1 MNTRYAAHQPL
12 EPSGAALN
20 RDPVAAPG
28 GRSTEQPG
36 DTSDSVT
43 PARQPADVREEDCPV
58 PTTGERERLAAL
70 QELDILDTPP
80 EERFDRIVRLA
91 KRLFDVPIALISLI
105 DEDRQWN
112 KASVGGVPDQVPRHE
127 SVCDHT
133 IRQDH
138 ALVVPD
144 LLQDPRFDQ
153 LPLVRKQ
160 PGLRFYAGHPLSAAG
175 QRVGSLCIVGTE
187 PRELSAAEYDVLADL
202 ASWAEKELADQEE
215 LTQAG
220 EVQRKLLPR
229 HTPDLPGYTIAGS
242 CVTARQVGGDFY
254 DWFELADGVQLELAD
269 VMGKGIGAAII
280 AAGVRAVLRGASRF
294 NDLAQAVTRAAA
306 SVENDLAETGTFVT
320 TFCARLDPGSGRLD
334 YVDAGHG
341 LAVIVGSDGG
351 YRRLF
356 RGGLPLGAIPGETWD
371 ADSTRL
377 DPGEWLVVVSD
388 GWAELYDTP
397 REGLEAVRAAA
408 VGCTDAASLVERMA
422 ALADERVPT
431 DDVTIVVLHR
441 DGR

>member
-1 MNTRYAAHQPL
+1 M
-12 EPSGAALN
+12 
-20 RDPVAAPG
+20 
-28 GRSTEQPG
+28 
-36 DTSDSVT
+36 
-43 PARQPADVREEDCPV
+43 

-127 SVCDHT
+127 TVCDHT

-144 LLQDPRFDQ
+144 LLLDPRFER
-153 LPLVRKQ
+153 LPLVREQ

-187 PRELSAAEYDVLADL
+187 PRELSAAEHEVLADL

-215 LTQAG
+215 LTHAG

-254 DWFELADGVQLELAD
+254 DWFELDDGVQLELAD
-269 VMGKGIGAAII
+269 VMGKGIAAAII

-294 NDLAQAVTRAAA
+294 NDLARAVTRSAA
-306 SVENDLAETGTFVT
+306 SLEDDLAETSTFVT
-320 TFCARLDPGSGRLD
+320 AFCARLDPGSGRLD

-341 LAVIVGSDGG
+341 LAVILDSDGA
-351 YRRLF
+351 YRRLSG
-356 RGGLPLGAIPGETWD
+356 GGLPLGAVPGETWR
-371 ADSTRL
+371 ADSTTL
-377 DPGEWLVVVSD
+377 DRGEWLVVVSD
-388 GWAELYDTP
+388 GWAELFDTP
-397 REGLEAVRAAA
+397 RQGLEAVRAVA
-408 VGCTDAASLVERMA
+408 VGCSDAPGLVERMA
-422 ALADERVPT
+422 RVADERVPT

-441 DGR
+441 DGP